1 MLIYGNIISTNIS
14 MASIKKFG
22 LEVGVKDKTIL
33 LPIGKEL
40 QEDFTPGSF
49 KLPGV
54 FFIDGQF
61 AVLKLLL

>member
-14 MASIKKFG
+14 MASIKKLG

-61 AVLKLLL
+61 TVLKLLL